1 MEEVVVWR
9 NVTDCDGQNVVLNK
23 NTDYVPFFLLC
34 VVCIKHSIMT
44 IPGGKQFPFIEFL
57 LWYILTIIHGTVTYI
72 LTICQK

>member
-1 MEEVVVWR
+1 MKEEVVWR

-23 NTDYVPFFLLC
+23 NTDYVPLFLLC

-44 IPGGKQFPFIEFL
+44 ISEGKQFPFIEFL

-72 LTICQK
+72 LTICQM